1 MIISALRFS
10 VVIFGN
16 TVTFTVPLPSSP
28 SAGSIR
34 YHSAWT
40 GSAGT
45 TLHAFVAE
53 NRSSQVYKAFKVG
66 ANLNY
71 RNLNRDL
78 VKANTVTV
86 GPELAY
92 YALKGRK
99 FSLLG
104 IAAGTIGYQKA
115 KAKSDLV
122 YLAKS
127 KAFVYGYEVGIRPEM
142 LLSPKVALFAE
153 YRFEMLFNSIL
164 RNNNHVG
171 LGCVIYL

>member
-1 MIISALRFS
+1 MHPQLHALFTGIGGYSLQIEIRIGFEVVELLVSAP
-10 VVIFGN
+10 V
-16 TVTFTVPLPSSP
+16 LPS
-28 SAGSIR
+28 
-34 YHSAWT
+34 
-40 GSAGT
+40 
-45 TLHAFVAE
+45 FVPAS
-53 NRSSQVYKAFKVG
+53 NKVYKAFKVG

-122 YLAKS
+122 YLEKS

>member
-1 MIISALRFS
+1 MRKIAVLSLFLCLVAVCRAQYIGSQYMNVKLGYIVDES
-10 VVIFGN
+10 QVQGTFG
-16 TVTFTVPLPSSP
+16 F
-28 SAGSIR
+28 GK
-34 YHSAWT
+34 
-40 GSAGT
+40 
-45 TLHAFVAE
+45 
-53 NRSSQVYKAFKVG
+53 VYKAFKVG

-104 IAAGTIGYQKA
+104 IAAGT
-115 KAKSDLV
+115 KSDLV
-122 YLAKS
+122 YLEKS

>member
-1 MIISALRFS
+1 MRRIAVLSLFLCLVAVCRAQYIGSQYMNVKLGYIVDES
-10 VVIFGN
+10 QVQGTCGFGK
-16 TVTFTVPLPSSP
+16 
-28 SAGSIR
+28 
-34 YHSAWT
+34 
-40 GSAGT
+40 
-45 TLHAFVAE
+45 
-53 NRSSQVYKAFKVG
+53 VYKAFKVG

-92 YALKGRK
+92 YALKGH
-99 FSLLG
+99 
-104 IAAGTIGYQKA
+104 
-115 KAKSDLV
+115 
-122 YLAKS
+122 
-127 KAFVYGYEVGIRPEM
+127 EVGIRPEM

>member
-1 MIISALRFS
+1 MRKIAVLSLFLCLVAVCRAQYIGSQYMNVKLGYIVDES
-10 VVIFGN
+10 QVQGTFG
-16 TVTFTVPLPSSP
+16 F
-28 SAGSIR
+28 GK
-34 YHSAWT
+34 
-40 GSAGT
+40 
-45 TLHAFVAE
+45 
-53 NRSSQVYKAFKVG
+53 VYKAFKVG

-71 RNLNRDL
+71 RNLNRD
-78 VKANTVTV
+78 
-86 GPELAY
+86 
-92 YALKGRK
+92 
-99 FSLLG
+99 LLG

-122 YLAKS
+122 YLEKS